1 MAGIPDMNWTLG
13 SLQSQV
19 DDALN
24 AWVDNRKTSRL
35 WQKDAT
41 LWSGADE
48 AKWLGWLEIAPQM
61 LDQTADLVKFAQG
74 VRDRGITDVLLLGM
88 GGSSLCPEVL
98 AMTFGQREGWPKL
111 HVLDSTV
118 PSQVKRFADGV
129 NLETTLCVV
138 ASKSGTTTEPNAFC
152 EFFWP
157 EIESAVGG
165 AAGNHFVAITDP
177 GSALEALAEKRQF
190 LAVFKGVPE
199 IGGRFS
205 ALSNFGMVPA
215 ALMGIDVYAFLE
227 HAISMGNRCGVN
239 TPDAQNPGL
248 MLGLILSVLAQN
260 GRDKVTFFTSPT
272 LRGLGAW
279 LEQLLAE
286 STGKNNLG
294 LVPVDLELIGDP
306 DVYGQDRVF
315 VYIRLKGEVQTDHER
330 AAGALRDAGFPVIEL
345 EVESSLALAAEFF
358 RWEYA
363 TAVVGAVWGINPF
376 DQPNVQ
382 ESKDFTAQLTQ
393 MYESSGEL
401 PVETPFMV
409 DGQVAFFADATNT
422 AALGAVD
429 DLEACTIRF
438 FGQLVPGDYVALCA
452 FLDMNEDVLASLQRL
467 RHRVRDAFGVA
478 TTLGF
483 GPRFL
488 HSTGQLHKGGANRVV
503 VLQFTSDEGPELA
516 IPGRAFSF
524 GVLKDAQALGDASA
538 LSSRQR
544 RAIRIHFKADVLKG
558 IDRFGPAIA

>member
-1 MAGIPDMNWTLG
+1 M
-13 SLQSQV
+13 
-19 DDALN
+19 
-24 AWVDNRKTSRL
+24 
-35 WQKDAT
+35 
-41 LWSGADE
+41 
-48 AKWLGWLEIAPQM
+48 
-61 LDQTADLVKFAQG
+61 
-74 VRDRGITDVLLLGM
+74 
-88 GGSSLCPEVL
+88 
-98 AMTFGQREGWPKL
+98 
-111 HVLDSTV
+111 
-118 PSQVKRFADGV
+118 
-129 NLETTLCVV
+129 
-138 ASKSGTTTEPNAFC
+138 
-152 EFFWP
+152 
-157 EIESAVGG
+157 
-165 AAGNHFVAITDP
+165 
-177 GSALEALAEKRQF
+177 
-190 LAVFKGVPE
+190 
-199 IGGRFS
+199 
-205 ALSNFGMVPA
+205 
-215 ALMGIDVYAFLE
+215 
-227 HAISMGNRCGVN
+227 
-239 TPDAQNPGL
+239 
-248 MLGLILSVLAQN
+248 
-260 GRDKVTFFTSPT
+260 
-272 LRGLGAW
+272 
-279 LEQLLAE
+279 
-286 STGKNNLG
+286 
-294 LVPVDLELIGDP
+294 
-306 DVYGQDRVF
+306 
-315 VYIRLKGEVQTDHER
+315 
-330 AAGALRDAGFPVIEL
+330 IEL
-345 EVESSLALAAEFF
+345 EVESSLASAAEFF

-429 DLEACTIRF
+429 DLEACTIKF

-558 IDRFGPAIA
+558 IDRLGRAIA